1 MPRYSRPLTRTGA
14 VESAGTIRASATVPV
29 PTPAPLA
36 NAMPP
41 VTGVARQTSPAG
53 MSSTR
58 APSGCVTVSV
68 ASPPSATD
76 PAPTMRPICTAGSP
90 VAGPGPGVETWAGG
104 LAQPKTTAATAAHAS
119 LRRSTAEIAK
129 LELDPE
135 VLASERRDDGL

>member
-1 MPRYSRPLTRTGA
+1 
-14 VESAGTIRASATVPV
+14 
-29 PTPAPLA
+29 
-36 NAMPP
+36 
-41 VTGVARQTSPAG
+41 

-58 APSGCVTVSV
+58 APSGCGDRERRV
-68 ASPPSATD
+68 AAERD
-76 PAPTMRPICTAGSP
+76 
-90 VAGPGPGVETWAGG
+90 GPGAHDEADLHRRLAGGRAWARVETWEGG